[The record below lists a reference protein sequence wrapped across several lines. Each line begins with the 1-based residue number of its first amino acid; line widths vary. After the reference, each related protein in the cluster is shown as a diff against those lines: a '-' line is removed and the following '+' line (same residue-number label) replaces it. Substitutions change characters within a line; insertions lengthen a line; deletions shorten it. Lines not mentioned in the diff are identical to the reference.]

1 MIWLFFSG
9 ICLSAWLSLKFF
21 VPLIQG
27 NEIPSLISVMGGI
40 GVFIVLVDI
49 IAFSIAFAK
58 GPQESKMKENQGE
71 NNEH

>member
-1 MIWLFFSG
+1 
-9 ICLSAWLSLKFF
+9 
-21 VPLIQG
+21 
-27 NEIPSLISVMGGI
+27 MGGI